1 MLHRLIVL
9 LALAAGVSSCTSLPP
24 VEARSCPVG
33 VPADARCVVG
43 ADPLGGHYWIAMPAQ
58 WNGVLVLH
66 AHGGPELGV
75 PQALRTEEDLKRWS
89 VFPRAGYAWAGST
102 FRMGGVSVRTAAADT
117 ERLRGIFID
126 RFGKPRRVI
135 LHGQS
140 WGASVAAKAAETT
153 SPLYDGVLLTSG
165 VLGGGSKSYDF
176 RLDLRA
182 VYQVVC
188 GNHPRADEAQYPLWM
203 GLPLEGKLTRSELTQ
218 RVNDCTGVGKPAAQR
233 SELQQKNLKTL
244 LDVIRIPERSLAGH
258 LAWGTWHF
266 QDIVFKRL
274 NGRNPFGN
282 ANVRYSGSADDTA
295 LNAQVARY
303 SAEPQ
308 ARADFAA
315 DTDPTGRIEAPVL
328 TLHGI
333 NDPIAFVEL
342 ESAFRETMDRVGT
355 AGHLVQAFTNDN
367 EHSYLSDAQYLAAIE
382 ALLTWVDTAQKP
394 DASSLVSRCMK
405 LDARFDPAKGCR
417 FVPDYGPASLASRVP
432 PR

>member
-1 MLHRLIVL
+1 VLNRLLVM
-9 LALAAGVSSCTSLPP
+9 LALAAGVASCSTVP
-24 VEARSCPVG
+24 VETRACPAG
-33 VPADARCVVG
+33 VPADAQCVSGTDSFG
-43 ADPLGGHYWIAMPAQ
+43 AHFWIAMPAK
-58 WNGVLVLH
+58 WNGILVLH
-66 AHGGPELGV
+66 AHGGPELGP
-75 PQALRTEEDLKRWS
+75 PQPARTEEDLKRWS
-89 VFPRAGYAWAGST
+89 VFTRAGYAWAGST

-126 RFGKPRRVI
+126 RFGAPKRVI

-140 WGASVAAKAAETT
+140 WGASVAARAAETT

-182 VYQVVC
+182 VYQSVC
-188 GNHPRADEAQYPLWM
+188 GNHPRPDEPQYPLWV
-203 GLPLEGKLTRSELTQ
+203 GLPLDARLTRSELSQ

-233 SELQQKNLKTL
+233 SETQQKNLKTL
-244 LDVIRIPERSLAGH
+244 LDVIRIPERSLVGH

-266 QDIVFKRL
+266 QDIAFKRL

-282 ANVRYSGSADDTA
+282 ANVRYAGSADDAT
-295 LNAQVARY
+295 LNAQVLRY
-303 SAEPQ
+303 SADPQ
-308 ARADFAA
+308 ARSDFAA
-315 DTDPTGRIEAPVL
+315 DTDPTGRISAPVL

-342 ESAFRETMDRVGT
+342 ESAFRDTLVQAGT
-355 AGHLVQAFTNDN
+355 ADHLVQAFTNDN

-382 ALLTWVDTAQKP
+382 ALLKWVGMGEKP
-394 DASSLVSRCMK
+394 DAASLASGCAK
-405 LDARFDPAKGCR
+405 LDARFEPGKGCR
-417 FVPDYGPASLASRVP
+417 FVPDYRPASLASRVP